1 MKTLLSPN
9 GALRTRIFASRK
21 GYVLLV
27 ALILMGLI
35 GIIGA
40 SSLSLAGI
48 DHRIAHHNQKYM
60 MLVTTNH
67 AGADHGR
74 LELAEENPQGENW
87 DSIDSGNF
95 VTMSEGD
102 GEFGGTS
109 FDQNM
114 GVYWVD
120 AVFEK
125 CGNPPPGYS
134 TEQGN
139 TGFRSDYWEMW
150 SSARQMDTTMTSEM
164 NETITTST
172 QTQRKIQS
180 GPCKFR

>member
-1 MKTLLSPN
+1 MTTK
-9 GALRTRIFASRK
+9 IFASQK

-60 MLVTTNH
+60 MLVNTSH
-67 AGADHGR
+67 AGGQHARLQLATVDDAD
-74 LELAEENPQGENW
+74 LPQGENW
-87 DSIDSGNF
+87 DSIDTGNW
-95 VTMSEGD
+95 VTMASAES
-102 GEFGGTS
+102 EFGGTA

-120 AVFEK
+120 PVFEK

-150 SSARQMDTTMTSEM
+150 SSARQFEDMAMTDET
-164 NETITTST
+164 NETVITST
-172 QTQRKIQS
+172 QSLRKIMS
-180 GPCKFR
+180 GACKFR

>member
-1 MKTLLSPN
+1 MTTS
-9 GALRTRIFASRK
+9 IFASRK

-60 MLVTTNH
+60 MLVNTSHSGGNH
-67 AGADHGR
+67 AR
-74 LELAEENPQGENW
+74 LKLANSSDSAMPEGENW
-87 DSIDSGNF
+87 DSIDSGNW
-95 VTMSEGD
+95 VTMSEAET
-102 GEFGGTS
+102 EFGGTA
-109 FDQNM
+109 FEQNM

-120 AVFEK
+120 PVFEK

-134 TEQGN
+134 TEVGVA
-139 TGFRSDYWEMW
+139 GFRSDYWEMW
-150 SSARQMDTTMTSEM
+150 SEARQFEDMAMTTES
-164 NETITTST
+164 NETIVTST
-172 QTQRKIQS
+172 MTLRKLET
-180 GPCKFR
+180 GECKIR